1 MPRLIFK
8 KGKVEYYIP
17 HGIIKK
23 LVELGKESRVS
34 GLEKGTELCGKP
46 KKEGPTEITGIGRV
60 CTGDSCSIEV
70 KDCGS
75 APSIGDFHT
84 HPYAED
90 YSGWEPQKASFGDL
104 LYLLWR
110 AKYSA
115 WPGLGCRIGVTPT
128 GLSSIECDK
137 VKKIPSDEE
146 MQALEDK
153 YDEYRWRLGE
163 TVIKKSKYFYPSRKI
178 QIDGKIED
186 KYEYNLNLNSPLFKE
201 YSEGELVWMNTNYF
215 LRKVADREV
224 IESIKS
230 KESRLIED
238 IKDKIKKNAKLD
250 PLLMVVVG
258 LSFSQYLDA
267 YAPPKVKKKIK
278 AIEAAKQKVEEELG
292 KSKADI
298 NGEIELSST
307 IAEIIQS
314 LDTTV
319 THINIKKDIIYMVFD
334 YEGVSRALAAKDLG
348 ITRVPV
354 IEVVL
359 V

>member
-34 GLEKGTELCGKP
+34 GLEKGTELCGRP

-60 CTGDSCSIEV
+60 CTGDSCSVQV

-75 APSIGDFHT
+75 VPSIGDFHT
-84 HPYAED
+84 HPCVD
-90 YSGWEPQKASFGDL
+90 YYVREPQRASFGDL

-115 WPGLGCRIGVTPT
+115 WPGLGCRIGVTPS

-137 VKKIPSDEE
+137 VRRIPSDEE

-153 YDEYRWRLGE
+153 YDKYKEFFAE
-163 TVIKKSKYFYPSRKI
+163 KVINQSKYFYPSRKI

-186 KYEYNLNLNSPLFKE
+186 KYKYNLNLDSPLFKE
-201 YSEGELVWMNTNYF
+201 YSEGEIIWMNTNYF
-215 LRKVADREV
+215 LRKVADKEV

-250 PLLMVVVG
+250 PLLMVIAG
-258 LSFSQYLDA
+258 APFPHYLDE
-267 YAPPKVKKKIK
+267 YAPTRVKNKIR

-292 KSKADI
+292 KTETDI
-298 NGEIELSST
+298 GGEIELSPT
-307 IAEIIQS
+307 IAEIVQS

-319 THINIKKDIIYMVFD
+319 IDINIEEDIVYKVVD
-334 YEGVSRALAAKDLG
+334 YEGVSRALAARDLG

-354 IEVVL
+354 IKVVI
-359 V
+359 VF

>member
-1 MPRLIFK
+1 LIFK

-60 CTGDSCSIEV
+60 CTGDSCSVQV

-75 APSIGDFHT
+75 VPSIGDFHT
-84 HPYAED
+84 HPCADFYIR
-90 YSGWEPQKASFGDL
+90 EPQRASFADL

-115 WPGLGCRIGVTPT
+115 WPGLGCRIGVTPS
-128 GLSSIECDK
+128 GLTPIECDK
-137 VKKIPSDEE
+137 VKRIPSDEE

-153 YDEYRWRLGE
+153 YDKYGMRLGE
-163 TVIKKSKYFYPSRKI
+163 KVIKKSEYFYPTRKI
-178 QIDGKIED
+178 LIDGKIED
-186 KYEYNLNLNSPLFKE
+186 KYEYNLNLDSPLFKE
-201 YSEGELVWMNTNYF
+201 YPKGDIIWMNTNYF
-215 LRKVADREV
+215 LRKVADKEV

-250 PLLMVVVG
+250 PLLMVVIG

-267 YAPPKVKKKIK
+267 YAPPRVKKKIK

-307 IAEIIQS
+307 IAEIILS

-319 THINIKKDIIYMVFD
+319 THINIKKDIIYKVFD

-348 ITRVPV
+348 VTRVPV